1 MNITIYFSFYVV
13 VLNYKLLLIPY
24 DFFSFKFWYLMARAN
39 DLNAFFYLKSELI
52 FKGKKRPSHGN
63 LNLKLLLL
71 HQNIF
76 AITRGDQKVCVK

>member
-1 MNITIYFSFYVV
+1 
-13 VLNYKLLLIPY
+13 
-24 DFFSFKFWYLMARAN
+24 MAIAN